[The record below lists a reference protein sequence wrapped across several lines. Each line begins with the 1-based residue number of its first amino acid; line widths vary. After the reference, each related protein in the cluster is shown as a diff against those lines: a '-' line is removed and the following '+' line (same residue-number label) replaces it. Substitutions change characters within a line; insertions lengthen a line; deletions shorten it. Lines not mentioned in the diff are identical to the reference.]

1 MNIQL
6 NYIDNS
12 TNNYHSNQIN
22 NSLNLKVGNYINFNN
37 DMIDYGIIII
47 NKAYSF
53 MNDANAR
60 AKYISES
67 FDSKYPKKRKWSCF
81 ISPFGG
87 GACLYSDF
95 SIYYFT
101 KKEGILIF
109 C

>member
-47 NKAYSF
+47 NKAYSL
-53 MNDANAR
+53 MNDVNDR

-67 FDSKYPKKRKWSCF
+67 FDSKYPNIRKWSCL
-81 ISPFGG
+81 IYPFGG
-87 GACLYSDF
+87 GASFYCDFIIQYS
-95 SIYYFT
+95 T
-101 KKEGILIF
+101 NKEFILIF